1 MAPCSCGCRR
11 LAKVPQVLAL
21 AGGVGGSKLAQ
32 GLHQHLRSNLT
43 VIINTGDDATM
54 WGLRICPDM
63 DTVRYTLAGLA
74 HAEHGWGLEGDTFQA
89 LDALAR
95 FELDTWFRIGD
106 RDLATSLAR
115 THFLRQGLR
124 LTEVEARLSRGCGV
138 QAQLLPMCDAPVAT
152 KVRTAEGELDFQDYF
167 VRRGHRDEVRSVAFS
182 GIEAATISPEV
193 QAGLASA
200 HVVLLCPSNPVVSI
214 GPILAVPGL
223 RSSLAT
229 AGRQRIAV
237 SPIVGGQAVSGPAGQ
252 MMQALGF
259 EVSVLGLARMYG
271 DILTGM
277 VVDTADAA
285 QQPAL
290 EALDL
295 RVLVTNTL
303 MPSANERG
311 RLAQE
316 ILAWAE
322 AA

>member
-1 MAPCSCGCRR
+1 MAE
-11 LAKVPQVLAL
+11 APQVLAL

-32 GLHQHLRSNLT
+32 GLHQHLAGNLT

-74 HAEHGWGLEGDTFQA
+74 HAEHGWGLTGDTFQA

-95 FELDTWFRIGD
+95 YELDTWFRVGD
-106 RDLATSLAR
+106 QDLATSLAR

-152 KVRTAEGELDFQDYF
+152 KVRTLDGELDFQDYF
-167 VRRGHRDEVRSVAFS
+167 VRRGHRDPVLSVAFS
-182 GIEAATISPEV
+182 GIQAATISAE
-193 QAGLASA
+193 ALAA
-200 HVVLLCPSNPVVSI
+200 LERAELVLLCPSNPVVSI

-223 RSSLAT
+223 RARLAR

-259 EVSVLGLARMYG
+259 ETSVLGLARMYG

-277 VVDTADAA
+277 IVDTADAA
-285 QQPAL
+285 QQPVL
-290 EALDL
+290 EARGL

-303 MPSANERG
+303 MPNASERG

-316 ILAWAE
+316 ILAWAMT
-322 AA
+322 A